1 MAARSVCLLAIA
13 IWAGIGTRSARSGR
27 TGASA
32 AAAVRALARS
42 EAEAVALHAADRR
55 HNRKPERQTNI
66 GLGPEAQAIHIHQQR
81 RRRFNFDSPLRS
93 RKWDFGKPGEA
104 GRNRDP
110 RTAPSVT
117 GRWVLTR
124 YLLGQCSVSARPCT
138 ALTRAGRVVR
148 RFTHRHLVTRVYC
161 RASTVVDNRPP
172 GRPLKVRD

>member
-1 MAARSVCLLAIA
+1 M
-13 IWAGIGTRSARSGR
+13 
-27 TGASA
+27 
-32 AAAVRALARS
+32 RALARS

-66 GLGPEAQAIHIHQQR
+66 GLGPEAQAIIQQR

-93 RKWDFGKPGEA
+93 RKWDFGEPGEA

-124 YLLGQCSVSARPCT
+124 YLLG
-138 ALTRAGRVVR
+138 
-148 RFTHRHLVTRVYC
+148 
-161 RASTVVDNRPP
+161 
-172 GRPLKVRD
+172 